1 MATEQVRTLELGPH
15 FTRFVDEM
23 RAAWAVEQGATLTER
38 GRRLLE
44 DLLRETPEDEA
55 WVAGLLGERPPAREL
70 YRDADYGFLQMGHFH
85 QPGHGGAPHDHGPY
99 WVLYGVYRGE
109 IAINKYRRLDGG
121 TGAGPTELEVVETAH
136 LTPGSVFSYLPGEIH
151 TPRSLAPEGSIVM
164 RFLSGD
170 VDAVE
175 RFRYKPL
182 ALENPLVQTELPPG
196 GRYQAV
202 FGR

>member
-1 MATEQVRTLELGPH
+1 MATEQVRTLDLGPH

-23 RAAWAVEQGATLTER
+23 RAAWSAGQDATLPER
-38 GRRLLE
+38 GQHLLE
-44 DLLRETPEDEA
+44 TLLRETPDDEA
-55 WVAGLLGERPPAREL
+55 WVAGLLGERPSAREL
-70 YRDADYGFLQMGHFH
+70 YRDPDFGFLQMGHFH
-85 QPGHGGAPHDHGPY
+85 LAGHGGAPHDHGPY

-109 IAINKYRRLDGG
+109 IAINKYRRVDGDSG
-121 TGAGPTELEVVETAH
+121 SGETELEVLETAH
-136 LTPGSVFSYLPGEIH
+136 LTPGSVFAYLPGEIH

-170 VDAVE
+170 VDAIE

-182 ALENPLVQTELPPG
+182 DVADPRVQTELPKA